1 MNENRTPIQYPV
13 NVKTTKY
20 AMTAQVYALA
30 VATCC
35 PFSRLVLR
43 IVILQQ

>member
-13 NVKTTKY
+13 NVKTKY
-20 AMTAQVYALA
+20 AMTAQVYTLA